1 MSAEENNSDEEL
13 APMVDGLSGAL
24 CILIL
29 VSTVFILSSTDS
41 IVTSDGG
48 ALKFRDSFTNLSKNT
63 IYYSGAVSLSSSD
76 LYQTRKHLVDS
87 GKKKITLY
95 GAVSK
100 SVENHKAKNMFNLLK
115 IYTDLKLPS
124 DIEVEFKEGDSSAC
138 EKSLSCIYW
147 SN

>member
-48 ALKFRDSFTNLSKNT
+48 ALKF
-63 IYYSGAVSLSSSD
+63 
-76 LYQTRKHLVDS
+76 
-87 GKKKITLY
+87 
-95 GAVSK
+95 
-100 SVENHKAKNMFNLLK
+100 
-115 IYTDLKLPS
+115 
-124 DIEVEFKEGDSSAC
+124 
-138 EKSLSCIYW
+138 
-147 SN
+147 